1 LFIQKA
7 GRHDHAALRVSA
19 STTTFLQISLQL
31 ISLALTR
38 RQKGMFSP
46 LLQGLPP
53 IPDSGDMDLT
63 RILINMMLAIAWA
76 VVAGI
81 SFAIVIPLGIRL
93 FNALTPGLDEI
104 EELKKGNM
112 AVALVFAT
120 FIISLT
126 AIIVAIL
133 IK

>member
-1 LFIQKA
+1 ML
-7 GRHDHAALRVSA
+7 
-19 STTTFLQISLQL
+19 
-31 ISLALTR
+31 
-38 RQKGMFSP
+38 SP

-53 IPDSGDMDLT
+53 IPGSGGVDLI
-63 RILINMMLAIAWA
+63 RILINMALAVAWT

-81 SFAIVIPLGIRL
+81 SFAVVIPIGIRL
-93 FNALTPGLDEI
+93 FGALTPGLDEI
-104 EELKKGNM
+104 EELKKGNL

-126 AIIVAIL
+126 AVIVAIL

>member
-1 LFIQKA
+1 
-7 GRHDHAALRVSA
+7 
-19 STTTFLQISLQL
+19 
-31 ISLALTR
+31 
-38 RQKGMFSP
+38 MFSP

-53 IPDSGDMDLT
+53 IPDSGDVDLI
-63 RILINMMLAIAWA
+63 RILINMALAILWA
-76 VVAGI
+76 IVAGI
-81 SFAIVIPLGIRL
+81 SFAIVIPIGIRL

-104 EELKKGNM
+104 EELKKGNL

-126 AIIVAIL
+126 AIVVAIL